1 MKKKKQPVFLAY
13 LSKCRNKYF
22 LTALGFIVWLSFF
35 DRNNFITTASYRSQ
49 LHKLQS
55 EKEFY
60 EKEISRNKEDLIEL
74 RTNRANLEKYA
85 RERYLM
91 KRDDEEVFVILASK
105 I

>member
-1 MKKKKQPVFLAY
+1 MKKKKQPVFLSY

-22 LTALGFIVWLSFF
+22 ITALGFIVWLSFF

-60 EKEISRNKEDLIEL
+60 ETEITRNKEDLIEL

-91 KRDDEEVFVILASK
+91 KRDNEEIFVILSTK
-105 I
+105 S

>member
-1 MKKKKQPVFLAY
+1 MKKKKQPVFLSY
-13 LSKCRNKYF
+13 LGKCRNKYF
-22 LTALGFIVWLSFF
+22 ITALGFIVWLSFF

-60 EKEISRNKEDLIEL
+60 ETEITRNKEDLIEL

-91 KRDDEEVFVILASK
+91 KRDNEEIFVILSTK
-105 I
+105 S